1 LSGSIE
7 VDTQPGEFTE
17 IKVVLPR
24 VAALL
29 PERS

>member
-1 LSGSIE
+1 

-17 IKVVLPR
+17 ITVILPR